1 MPKKKPAPGAPAW
14 MVTFAD
20 LMSLL
25 VCFFVL
31 IISFSIQDTVK
42 LQVVAGSMREA
53 FGVQKE
59 KKLAGIIELDGVPE
73 RAQAK
78 NVVLIDDPFTVEKE
92 YAQENDGMESGSKPA
107 GDDKLS
113 SSAIEQARF
122 NRVKAKLENA
132 LAGDPA
138 LSALSDQVNIQLTEE
153 GLSVIM
159 VDNHG
164 REMFARGS
172 TEPNERAKRLIA
184 AIGASVAEL
193 PNRILIEGHTDG
205 EPISGAGGYSR
216 FELTAERA
224 NAARRILQASGVT
237 EDQIAGVTGRGAAE
251 PLFPDDPFMPGNRR
265 VVITLMRGASVLPE
279 DHSL

>member
-1 MPKKKPAPGAPAW
+1 MPKKKPDAGAPAW

-59 KKLAGIIELDGVPE
+59 RKMAGIVELDGVPE
-73 RAQAK
+73 RSAAR
-78 NVVLIDDPFTVEKE
+78 NVVLIDDPVSVDKE
-92 YAQENDGMESGSKPA
+92 YAQEDDGMESGSKPA

-132 LAGDPA
+132 LNGDPA
-138 LSALSDQVNIQLTEE
+138 LSQLADQVSIQLTEE
-153 GLSVIM
+153 GLSVVM
-159 VDNHG
+159 VDNQG
-164 REMFARGS
+164 RAMFDEGS
-172 TEPNERAKRLIA
+172 AEPNERARRLLT
-184 AIGASVAEL
+184 AIGGAVAEL
-193 PNRILIEGHTDG
+193 PNQILIEGHTDG
-205 EPISGAGGYSR
+205 GATPRAGGYSN

-224 NAARRILQASGVT
+224 NAARRLLELNGVA
-237 EDQIAGVTGRGAAE
+237 EEQIAGVSGKGAAE
-251 PLFPDDPFMPGNRR
+251 PLFPDDPLMPGNRR
-265 VVITLMRGASVLPE
+265 VVITLLRGASALPE
-279 DHSL
+279 GHRL

>member
-1 MPKKKPAPGAPAW
+1 MPKKKAPVGAPAW

-42 LQVVAGSMREA
+42 LQVVAGSMRDA
-53 FGVQKE
+53 FGVQSE
-59 KKLAGIIELDGVPE
+59 KRLAGIIELDGVPE
-73 RAQAK
+73 RQQAR
-78 NVVLIDDPFTVEKE
+78 NVQLIDDPIAVEEE
-92 YAQENDGMESGSKPA
+92 YAQQNDGQESGSKPA

-138 LSALSDQVNIQLTEE
+138 LSAMSDQVTIQLTEE
-153 GLSVIM
+153 GLSVVM
-159 VDNHG
+159 VDNQG
-164 REMFARGS
+164 RSMFERGS
-172 TEPNERAKRLIA
+172 AVPNDRAKRLIA
-184 AIGASVAEL
+184 AIGESVADL
-193 PNRILIEGHTDG
+193 PNRILVEGHTDG
-205 EPISGAGGYSR
+205 EAISQGGGYSR

-224 NAARRILQASGVT
+224 NAARRILQMNGVQ
-237 EDQIAGVTGRGAAE
+237 EDQIAGVTGVATTMAE
-251 PLFPDDPFMPGNRR
+251 APIR
-265 VVITLMRGASVLPE
+265 
-279 DHSL
+279 